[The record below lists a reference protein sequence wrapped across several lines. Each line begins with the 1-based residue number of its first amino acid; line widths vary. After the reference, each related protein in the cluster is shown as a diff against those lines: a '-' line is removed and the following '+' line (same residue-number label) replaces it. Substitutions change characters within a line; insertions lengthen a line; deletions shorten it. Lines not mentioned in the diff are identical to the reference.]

1 MSRRHIMKTLI
12 NNVLNNRASGLLV
25 TALPNYLVA
34 GAVSCVWP
42 DSTSIAMSLAT
53 AFSSTHVVGEVVDR
67 VLRKVN
73 PTLVCKH
80 TMGTA
85 AWAATLD
92 GGFNAPTQEAL
103 LAYKYGDGLVQEGAD
118 VVSFGA
124 HNQGVYAAMKQGQF
138 IAGTV
143 STKSI
148 AIPYSKFVTCIT
160 SVAFNSSAFYSK
172 SYGKGV
178 EVTVDR
184 AYVNSR
190 IGDFQACD
198 ASNENGPIMPLLS
211 FLVSMKPVSIRTAM
225 ARLKVLHTQAQDI
238 K

>member
-1 MSRRHIMKTLI
+1 MKTLI
-12 NNVLNNRASGLLV
+12 NNVLNNRASGLLATSLPEIGAAYALSCV
-25 TALPNYLVA
+25 LPTVGTVAMTA
-34 GAVSCVWP
+34 AVSICALRV
-42 DSTSIAMSLAT
+42 L
-53 AFSSTHVVGEVVDR
+53 GETVDR

-73 PTLVCKH
+73 PTIVCKH

-92 GGFNAPTQEAL
+92 EGFNAPTQEAL

-225 ARLKVLHTQAQDI
+225 ARLKVISTQLGEM